1 MTKLEDIAKLA
12 IEEVNA
18 TLHEENIRID
28 EKIKEENELKQQEMA
43 LKEQEIANQIKIAEN
58 ANALK
63 DDFVSS
69 ERLFLLSLKERLG
82 VLFEGLNS
90 DAGNVELRLD
100 ITIKFLEFLLAS
112 VEDRLSN
119 LPK

>member
-18 TLHEENIRID
+18 ALEQEQIKVE
-28 EKIKEENELKQQEMA
+28 EKIKEENELKEQEMA
-43 LKEQEIANQIKIAEN
+43 LKDQEIATQIRIAQN

-63 DDFVSS
+63 DDFISS
-69 ERLFLLSLKERLG
+69 ERLFLLNLKERLT

-90 DAGNVELRLD
+90 DARNIELRLD

-112 VEDRLSN
+112 IEDRLSN